1 MSDTTLPLVTSQA
14 GNVVNVV
21 AAGLVI
27 AYGYAHLQQKRAR
40 IPAVKRRWRRRSGAI
55 LAGFAFYAL
64 LVATWG
70 PADSWVATV
79 GRAIDSNIQE
89 FATEIVLLGERS
101 EATSTPD
108 QIVDSVKLVG
118 LVAYVAVFGLI
129 SVSQSAVVK
138 LGTSIGSLIGSGK
151 NP

>member
-1 MSDTTLPLVTSQA
+1 
-14 GNVVNVV
+14 VNVA
-21 AAGLVI
+21 AAGILI
-27 AYGYAHLQQKRAR
+27 AYGYAHLQQQRAQN
-40 IPAVKRRWRRRSGAI
+40 PAIERRWRRRSGAI

-79 GRAIDSNIQE
+79 GQAIDSNIQE
-89 FATEIVLLGERS
+89 FTTEIVLLGERS
-101 EATSTPD
+101 EATGTLD
-108 QIVDSVKLVG
+108 RLVDSVKLVG

-129 SVSQSAVVK
+129 SVSQSAVAK
-138 LGTSIGSLIGSGK
+138 LGTSIGSLIGLGK